1 MAGIKFSKA
10 AKNAIMLGSL
20 CFISYLAVYVAR
32 NILGAVSPQM
42 EKDGVFSK
50 EFIGT
55 LSSVYFIAYACGQ
68 LINGLIGDRI
78 KAKYMMSLG
87 LALAGVCNFLLPV
100 VSGSSVAVY
109 VTYGA
114 TGFFLSMIY
123 APMTKVVAE
132 SVDLV
137 YATRCSL
144 GYTVASFLGSPVAGV
159 LAAVLSWQWV
169 FNVSSILLVTMGA
182 VCFLA
187 FTLFERKGIVRYG
200 AYKKGQSTGGGGI
213 KVLLKRQIVKFTF
226 VSVLTGIVRTTVVF
240 WLTTYISEYLG
251 FDSDK
256 AALLYTVA
264 TLIIATSAFVAVFVY
279 ERLGRNMDLTILIM
293 FSVSALSFLLVFLCK
308 TPWVNLAFIIL
319 AILASNGASAML
331 WARYCP
337 SLADTGMVSSA
348 TGFLDFMSYMA
359 ASVSSTLF
367 ANAVSVIGWSGLIL
381 VWFGLMV
388 VGVVISLPFEKM
400 KKKKIRA

>member
-1 MAGIKFSKA
+1 MAGIKISKA
-10 AKNAIMLGSL
+10 AKNAIMLGSV
-20 CFISYLAVYVAR
+20 CFMSYLAVYVAR
-32 NILGAVSPQM
+32 NVLGAVSPQL
-42 EKDGVFSK
+42 EKNGVFTK

-87 LALAGVCNFLLPV
+87 LTLAGICNFLLPV
-100 VSGSSVAVY
+100 VSASPVAVY

-123 APMTKVVAE
+123 APMTRAVAE
-132 SVDLV
+132 SVELE

-144 GYTVASFLGSPVAGV
+144 GYTVASFLGSPLAGV
-159 LAAVLSWQWV
+159 LAAVLAWQGV
-169 FNVSSILLVTMGA
+169 FTVSSGLLIAMGI
-182 VCFLA
+182 VCFVA
-187 FTLFERKGIVRYG
+187 FNLFEKKGIVRYG
-200 AYKKGQSTGGGGI
+200 QTKQAKTAGGGI
-213 KVLLKRQIVKFTF
+213 KVLLKRQIVKYT
-226 VSVLTGIVRTTVVF
+226 VISVLTGIVRTTVVF

-251 FDSDK
+251 YDYET
-256 AALLYTVA
+256 AALLFTVS
-264 TLIIATSAFVAVFVY
+264 TLIISASAFIAVFVY
-279 ERLGRNMDLTILIM
+279 ERLGKNMETTILLM
-293 FSVSALSFLLVFLCK
+293 FAVSALSFLLVFFCK
-308 TPWVNLAFIIL
+308 QPGLNLACMIM

-359 ASVSSTLF
+359 ASVSSTVF
-367 ANAVSVIGWSGLIL
+367 ANAISVIGWSGLIL
-381 VWFGLMV
+381 VWFGLMA
-388 VGVVISLPFEKM
+388 VGVAISLPFDKM
-400 KKKKIRA
+400 KIKVSA